1 MSTENLI
8 KGYRHFRRETF
19 PGSKHLYEGLA
30 AGQEPKVLVIGCSD
44 SRVSPSV
51 VLGAKPG
58 EIFQARNIANIVPAY
73 TTNPGPRS
81 IGAVVEFAVKILKV
95 NDIIVKGHA
104 RCGGVEALVNRA
116 SNLPDTEYLKP
127 WVEVAAPARNRFPPN
142 FAALPPEKQR
152 LVAEL
157 AVIRNSVANL
167 ETYPWVK
174 AAMDAGE
181 LTLHG
186 WHFDFKDGTL
196 LRFDEGLQDWV
207 KVEVPLEDAVEG
219 GTEGPASQSAP
230 G

>member
-1 MSTENLI
+1 MSTENLL
-8 KGYRHFRRETF
+8 KGYRKFKRETF
-19 PGSKHLYEGLA
+19 PGAQDLYEGLA

-95 NDIIVKGHA
+95 TDIIVKGHA

-116 SNLPDTEYLKP
+116 SNLPETEYLKE
-127 WVEVAAPARNRFPPN
+127 WVEVAAPARNELPAN
-142 FAALPPEKQR
+142 FADLPPDVQR
-152 LVAEL
+152 LKAEL
-157 AVIRNSVANL
+157 AVILNSVKNL
-167 ETYPWVK
+167 KSYPWVK
-174 AAMDAGE
+174 AAMAAGE

-196 LRFDEGLQDWV
+196 RRYDENVMDWEI
-207 KVEVPLEDAVEG
+207 VEVPPLEEG
-219 GTEGPASQSAP
+219 QDGG
-230 G
+230 

>member
-1 MSTENLI
+1 MSTEKLI
-8 KGYRHFRRETF
+8 EGYRKFKLETF
-19 PGSKHLYEGLA
+19 PEARDLYEGLA
-30 AGQEPKVLVIGCSD
+30 AGQTPKVLVIGCSD

-95 NDIIVKGHA
+95 TDIIVKGHA

-116 SNLPDTEYLKP
+116 SNLPKTEYLKE

-142 FAALPPEKQR
+142 FSALPPEKQQ
-152 LVAEL
+152 LEAEL
-157 AVIRNSVANL
+157 AVILNSIKNL

-174 AAMDAGE
+174 AAMDARV

-186 WHFDFKDGTL
+186 WHFDFATGTL
-196 LRFDEGLQDWV
+196 LRYDEAQKTWV
-207 KVEVPLEDAVEG
+207 KVDVPGEEG
-219 GTEGPASQSAP
+219 TPVTD
-230 G
+230 